1 MIDIRFLRQIYILFF
16 LIIAQLYIPS
26 YVFSSD
32 IMLFPDLILIYLVYL
47 SFFYE
52 RYHVIIIGFI
62 LGLFQDLI
70 SQSSLI
76 GLFAFSKTIAGF
88 MLGLLSKYDR
98 VWNNKIKLGYLFFT
112 FQIHYIF
119 ACYMMFD
126 RNFSSMAFTFKSSIL
141 ESMFMFILLL
151 VVNRFILI
159 DNKII
164 K

>member
-47 SFFYE
+47 SLFYE

>member
-1 MIDIRFLRQIYILFF
+1 MIDIRFLRQIYILLF

-47 SFFYE
+47 SFIYE
-52 RYHVIIIGFI
+52 RYQVIIIGFI
-62 LGLFQDLI
+62 LGLFQDFI
-70 SQSSLI
+70 SQSNLI

-88 MLGLLSKYDR
+88 MLGLLSKYNR
-98 VWNNKIKLGYLFFT
+98 VWNNKIKIGYLFFT
-112 FQIHYIF
+112 FQIHYLF

-126 RNFSSMAFTFKSSIL
+126 RNISSIAFTFKSSIL
-141 ESMFMFILLL
+141 ESIFMLILLL

-159 DNKII
+159 DNKIF

>member
-1 MIDIRFLRQIYILFF
+1 MVCFKT
-16 LIIAQLYIPS
+16 
-26 YVFSSD
+26 
-32 IMLFPDLILIYLVYL
+32 
-47 SFFYE
+47 
-52 RYHVIIIGFI
+52 
-62 LGLFQDLI
+62 LI

-141 ESMFMFILLL
+141 ESIFMFILLL

>member
-1 MIDIRFLRQIYILFF
+1 MIDIRILRQIYII
-16 LIIAQLYIPS
+16 LILLSAQFYIPS
-26 YVFSSD
+26 YIISKD

-47 SFFYE
+47 SLLYE
-52 RYHVIIIGFI
+52 RYHVIIIGFVF
-62 LGLFQDLI
+62 GLFQDLI
-70 SQSSLI
+70 SQSNLI
-76 GLFAFSKTIAGF
+76 GLFSFSKTIAGF
-88 MLGLLSKYDR
+88 MLGILSKYDR
-98 VWNNKIKLGYLFFT
+98 VWNNKIKLGYLFLI

-126 RNFSSMAFTFKSSIL
+126 RSLSSIAFTFKSSIL
-141 ESMFMFILLL
+141 ESIFMLILLL

>member
-1 MIDIRFLRQIYILFF
+1 MIDIRILRKIYILLF

-26 YVFSSD
+26 YYISRD

-47 SFFYE
+47 SSLYE
-52 RYHVIIIGFI
+52 RYYLILIGFV
-62 LGLFQDLI
+62 LGLFQDFV
-70 SQSSLI
+70 SQGNLM

-98 VWNNKIKLGYLFFT
+98 VWNNKIKLGYLFLT
-112 FQIHYIF
+112 FQIHYVF

-126 RNFSSMAFTFKSSIL
+126 RSLSSVAFTFKSSIL
-141 ESMFMFILLL
+141 ESIFMLFLFL

-164 K
+164 R

>member
-1 MIDIRFLRQIYILFF
+1 MIDIRILRQIYILLF

-26 YVFSSD
+26 YVISKD
-32 IMLFPDLILIYLVYL
+32 IMLFPDLVLIYLVYL
-47 SFFYE
+47 SLLYE
-52 RYHVIIIGFI
+52 RYYLIIIGFV
-62 LGLFQDLI
+62 LGLFQDFV
-70 SQSSLI
+70 SQSNLI

-98 VWNNKIKLGYLFFT
+98 VWNNKIKLGYLFLT

-126 RNFSSMAFTFKSSIL
+126 RSITSLAFTFKSSIF
-141 ESMFMFILLL
+141 ESIFMLILLL

>member
-1 MIDIRFLRQIYILFF
+1 MIDIRFLRQIYLLLF

-26 YVFSSD
+26 YVFTSD
-32 IMLFPDLILIYLVYL
+32 IMLFPDIILIYLVYL
-47 SFFYE
+47 SCLYE
-52 RYHVIIIGFI
+52 RYQVIIIGFI
-62 LGLFQDLI
+62 LGLLQDFI
-70 SQSSLI
+70 SQSNLI

-98 VWNNKIKLGYLFFT
+98 VWNKKIKLGYLFFT
-112 FQIHYIF
+112 FQIHYTL

-126 RNFSSMAFTFKSSIL
+126 RNLSSIAFTLKSSIL
-141 ESMFMFILLL
+141 ESMFMLIFLL
-151 VVNRFILI
+151 VVNKFILI